1 MSIPSTNK
9 KDSHHAL
16 PGSSISLIAVT
27 KTDALM
33 ASKLKEISRD
43 IEKDTTQVYV
53 IRCKKPVNTAIQI

>member
-1 MSIPSTNK
+1 MDMSIPSTNK

-16 PGSSISLIAVT
+16 PGPSISRIAVT

-43 IEKDTTQVYV
+43 IEKDTT
-53 IRCKKPVNTAIQI
+53 

>member
-1 MSIPSTNK
+1 MDMLIPSTNK
-9 KDSHHAL
+9 KDSHHAF

-43 IEKDTTQVYV
+43 IEKDTT
-53 IRCKKPVNTAIQI
+53 